1 MGQALLSRQD
11 LAKRWG
17 FSSTKVIENYELN
30 GIIKRVPG
38 LPTPR
43 YALSQI
49 EEIEEAG
56 LELNPL
62 SPLERRRLEK
72 KVEDLEKEL
81 NFYKDKFASLKM
93 IIS

>member
-1 MGQALLSRQD
+1 MAQTLLSRQD
-11 LAKRWG
+11 IAKRWG

-30 GIIKRVPG
+30 GIIKRVPN

-43 YALSQI
+43 YSLY
-49 EEIEEAG
+49 EIEK
-56 LELNPL
+56 LEILGQDIKPL

-81 NFYKDKFASLKM
+81 SFYKEKFTNIKM
-93 IIS
+93 LIG